1 MRDRNR
7 RRAGVS
13 APDTTAT
20 SRLEVTTVDLHS
32 RRPGRTSVG
41 RAAVDA
47 AAGDRLRVL
56 LVEDDPGDAF
66 LVRELLTEADAPI
79 ELVTVES
86 MAAARPRLREVHCVL
101 LDLGLPD
108 ASGLAGLRQVLQ
120 YAAGAAVCV
129 LTGLED
135 EHLGIAAVGE
145 GAQDYLV
152 KGTVDGHGLSRA
164 VRYAVERKRADENAR
179 LLREVELRQAESARL
194 ERGLLPKPLLDDA
207 PVRLAQFYRPG
218 RDRGLLGGDFYD
230 AVATSPDRLHLLVG
244 DVCGHGVDEAPL
256 GVALRVAWRALV
268 IAGVP
273 DDAILES
280 LEQVLVSERRSDEL
294 FATVA
299 MVTVDLASSVAYIRL
314 AGHPPPLLIRGTGV
328 TRCDVE
334 PGLVLGVLPGIT
346 RPATDLPLGTGDW
359 SMLVYTDGLIEGR
372 ANSSDRLSGDRLGVD
387 GLCQLL
393 EAELAGTAPPELP
406 AWLVSRAEERNGG
419 PLADDVAVLL
429 LTPGSTV

>member
-1 MRDRNR
+1 V
-7 RRAGVS
+7 GVT

-20 SRLEVTTVDLHS
+20 SRLEVTTVDL
-32 RRPGRTSVG
+32 RRR
-41 RAAVDA
+41 RATTLSGP
-47 AAGDRLRVL
+47 AAGERVRVL
-56 LVEDDPGDAF
+56 LVEDDPGDAY
-66 LVRELLTEADAPI
+66 LVRELLAEADAPI
-79 ELVTVES
+79 ELTTVQT
-86 MAAARPRLREVHCVL
+86 MAAARPRLRDAHCVL

-120 YAAGAAVCV
+120 QAAGVAVCV

-194 ERGLLPKPLLDDA
+194 ERGLLPQPLLDGA

-230 AVATSPDRLHLLVG
+230 AVATSPERLHLLVG

-273 DDAILES
+273 DDAVLDS
-280 LEQVLVSERRSDEL
+280 LEQVLASERRSDEL

-299 MVTVDLASSVAYIRL
+299 MVTVDLVGNVASVRL
-314 AGHPPPLLIRGTGV
+314 AGHPPPLLLRGTSV

-334 PGLVLGVLPGIT
+334 PGLVLGVLPGAA
-346 RPATDLPLGTGDW
+346 RPATDVPLGDGDW
-359 SMLVYTDGLIEGR
+359 SLLVYTDGLIEG
-372 ANSSDRLSGDRLGVD
+372 LSPGGDRLGID
-387 GLCQLL
+387 GLCHILVT
-393 EAELAGTAPPELP
+393 EPAATTPKELP

-429 LTPGSTV
+429 LTPGSHT